1 MNRDPILMRV
11 DATPDK
17 GFERLARCQIFAMA
31 LQRRRRPTY
40 FVSQLDPRSLALNV
54 KRGGNNWLEADFPA
68 GTPDDLRDLIQEVR
82 RLNPAGRDRR

>member
-40 FVSQLDPRSLALNV
+40 FVSQLEPRSLALNV
-54 KRGGNNWLEADFPA
+54 KRGGNNWLEADLP
-68 GTPDDLRDLIQEVR
+68 GRDSR
-82 RLNPAGRDRR
+82 RSARFDPGSPPPQSRGRDRR